1 MDSTGICRTA
11 TLLAHVSS
19 GSTEIWKFNFVSGL
33 EQTCRWLLL
42 NDLSINVYVLASECA
57 AIKLLDFSSLAV
69 NGISKI
75 PYSFVLVCIVCT
87 AIFAHHKI
95 YCLSRTKSVFET
107 TWAHGVIAAELFV
120 IFTFEWQGHTVT
132 SKTRKCSFF
141 YLLSEFTS
149 RQTAQLQRALTVSKM
164 HVKLSKS
171 NKT

>member
-1 MDSTGICRTA
+1 MKTWIARGICQTA

-42 NDLSINVYVLASECA
+42 NDLSINVYVLALECA

-87 AIFAHHKI
+87 AIIIKYIAFLGQKVCSKPPERTAWSPPNCSWSS
-95 YCLSRTKSVFET
+95 CLSDRGILSLQKLASV
-107 TWAHGVIAAELFV
+107 
-120 IFTFEWQGHTVT
+120 
-132 SKTRKCSFF
+132 RFF
-141 YLLSEFTS
+141 ICFQSSL
-149 RQTAQLQRALTVSKM
+149 
-164 HVKLSKS
+164 HVKRRNYKERWLYPRCMW
-171 NKT
+171 N